1 MAVSDDSEYG
11 KCYSC
16 FLVEGRD
23 PIQIDPKPG
32 SKWVLVIISFLLAA
46 IMWVLVKGCLMGV

>member
-1 MAVSDDSEYG
+1 MAISDDSEYG
-11 KCYSC
+11 KCYAC

-32 SKWVLVIISFLLAA
+32 SKWTLVIISFLLAMVMA
-46 IMWVLVKGCLMGV
+46 VIARGCLVGE